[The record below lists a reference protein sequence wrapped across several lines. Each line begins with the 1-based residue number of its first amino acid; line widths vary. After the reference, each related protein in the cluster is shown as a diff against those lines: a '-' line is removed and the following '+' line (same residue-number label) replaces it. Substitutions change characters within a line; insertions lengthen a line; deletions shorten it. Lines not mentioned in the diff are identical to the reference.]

1 MNKLT
6 IIALNKSIEIRIRK
20 TWDVNEIENC
30 LDWKRLC
37 KSIKNKRS
45 KSIVV

>member
-20 TWDVNEIENC
+20 TWDDNEIKNC